1 MSTPSTGQYAGKPL
15 EAKVTAAKAIWA
27 GVLGFVAP
35 GATVL
40 LIELA
45 GDGIQTGDLWKAL
58 LTAVVTAAPSAGV
71 VYAVQNRTRTAT

>member
-1 MSTPSTGQYAGKPL
+1 MEGAGPYAGKTI
-15 EAKVTAAKAIWA
+15 EVRFTAAKAIAA

-35 GATVL
+35 AATVL

-45 GDGIQTGDLWKAL
+45 GDGIQTGDIWKAL

-71 VYAVQNRTRTAT
+71 VFAVENKARISS